1 MTMDLLRSI
10 ASTRLPRSI
19 TSPEDIDRVRIL
31 RAAGLVVAFIP
42 APSRPS
48 TLPGIEKAAQVLTI
62 TQKGHEELRRSCD
75 SHE

>member
-10 ASTRLPRSI
+10 ASTRLPKSI

-31 RAAGLVVAFIP
+31 RAAGLVVAFVP
-42 APSRPS
+42 APSRPL
-48 TLPGIEKAAQVLTI
+48 TLSGIEKAAQVLTI
-62 TQKGHEELRRSCD
+62 TQKGYDELRRPCN